1 MNFCSYCG
9 QPVTIMIPPDDDRMR
24 HVCTACN
31 TIHYLN
37 PKVVAGC
44 IPVHEDRILLCK
56 RAIEPRAGFWTLPA
70 GFMELG
76 ETSLEAAV
84 RETLEEAN
92 ARVQVQDLYAVF
104 NLPHVD
110 QVYLM
115 FRSVLLDLDFA
126 PGRESTEV
134 TLFRETE
141 IPWPELAFATIRQT
155 LQFYFADTRSGRFPL
170 HTGDIIK
177 QDNVYSF
184 HPGPSG
190 TDTGDG

>member
-1 MNFCSYCG
+1 MNFCSLCG

-24 HVCTACN
+24 HICTACN
-31 TIHYLN
+31 TVHYQN

-44 IPVHEDRILLCK
+44 IPVHEGRVLLCK

-84 RETLEEAN
+84 RETLEEAKAHVN
-92 ARVQVQDLYAVF
+92 VQNLYAVF
-104 NLPHVD
+104 NLPHVN

-115 FRSVLLDLDFA
+115 FRSVLLDQEFA

-134 TLFRETE
+134 RLFAGKE
-141 IPWPELAFATIRQT
+141 IPWQDLAFATIRQT
-155 LQFYFADTRSGRFPL
+155 LKFYFEDAVNGTFPL
-170 HTGDIIK
+170 HIGDIIK

-184 HPGPSG
+184 RAGPAEPSKE
-190 TDTGDG
+190 

>member
-1 MNFCSYCG
+1 MNFCSLCG
-9 QPVTIMIPPDDDRMR
+9 QPVVIMIPPDDDRMR

-31 TIHYLN
+31 AVHYLN

-84 RETLEEAN
+84 RETLEEAK
-92 ARVQVQDLYAVF
+92 ARVQVHDLYAVF
-104 NLPHVD
+104 NLPHVN

-134 TLFRETE
+134 RLFKESE
-141 IPWPELAFATIRQT
+141 IPWQDLAFATIRQT
-155 LQFYFADTRSGRFPL
+155 LQFYFEDKRNGRFPL

-177 QDNVYSF
+177 ENNVYSF
-184 HPGPSG
+184 RPGPAEPAQG
-190 TDTGDG
+190 E

>member
-1 MNFCSYCG
+1 MNFCSVCG
-9 QPVTIMIPPDDDRMR
+9 QPVKIILPPGDDRMR
-24 HVCTACN
+24 HVCTSCN
-31 TIHYLN
+31 TVHYLN
-37 PKVVAGC
+37 PKLVAGC
-44 IPVHEDRILLCK
+44 IPVHEDLVLLCK
-56 RAIEPRAGFWTLPA
+56 RAIEPRLGCWTLPA

-92 ARVQVQDLYAVF
+92 ARIRVQDLYAVF
-104 NLPHVD
+104 NLPHVN

-134 TLFRETE
+134 RLFAEKE
-141 IPWPELAFATIRQT
+141 VPWQNLAFATIRQT
-155 LQFYFADTRSGRFPL
+155 LKFYFEDSMNGRFPL

-184 HPGPSG
+184 RAGPAEPERG
-190 TDTGDG
+190 Q

>member
-1 MNFCSYCG
+1 MNFCSLCG

-24 HVCTACN
+24 HVCTACH
-31 TIHYLN
+31 TVHYLN

-44 IPVHEDRILLCK
+44 IPVYEDQVLLCK

-84 RETLEEAN
+84 RETLEEAQ
-92 ARVQVQDLYAVF
+92 ARVRIQNLYAVF
-104 NLPHVD
+104 NLPHVN

-115 FRSVLLDLDFA
+115 FRSLLLDLDFA

-134 TLFRETE
+134 RLFTE
-141 IPWPELAFATIRQT
+141 SGIPWPDLAFATIRQT
-155 LQFYFADTRSGRFPL
+155 LTFFFEDRRTGRFPL

-184 HPGPSG
+184 RAGPAEPAQG
-190 TDTGDG
+190 